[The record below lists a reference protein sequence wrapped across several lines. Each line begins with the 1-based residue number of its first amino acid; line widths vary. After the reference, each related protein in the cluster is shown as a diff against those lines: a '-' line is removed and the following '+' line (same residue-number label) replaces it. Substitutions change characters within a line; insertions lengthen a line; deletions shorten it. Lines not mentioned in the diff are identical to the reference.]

1 MADLRLYGLLDEPG
15 LQYPGALSL
24 SPLVLD
30 QQGGVAGVTLPG
42 VARSA
47 IQGLLDG
54 FTAPARVARGE
65 LDPETGAALTAG
77 AAPIGGLLAGR
88 APAGALGMNV
98 WHGGPNR
105 WAPEPDFPQG
115 RPRLDMMGTG
125 EGAEAYGHGFY
136 AADVSDTAI
145 QYRDALA
152 SERGFK
158 FGGQTDLTRDDVLDA
173 VRKKY
178 GGNYLDNV
186 TNPTGVADFVIDDMV
201 TGTNRVDGELPRRYA
216 PGSERAKMYEILKSE
231 IEHSSPGQLY
241 KLDIP
246 DADAAKL
253 LDYDAPI
260 SQQPQV
266 VRDAIDRLG
275 FMPENPDKMA
285 GGDIWFRMRQQLGEQ
300 QAADAMREAG
310 VPGLRYKDAGSRGL
324 DSAIGTR
331 NFVVWDQDV
340 LDRTKVLQRN
350 DEAFYSNAKPA
361 AAAGGLLNAAAQRQ
375 ADMPGGSPA
384 SSSGLMD
391 VLNARAA
398 EMDLPAKERVQ
409 PRADQPGV
417 IETTPEAY
425 ERQPIKFDEDLAS
438 LAPRRP
444 DDKPYPKGDRVR
456 PLIDRRDE
464 IAAKLA
470 ERAQGQLGTNTQF
483 FYHTGPIYEAAIKA
497 GLSPD
502 EARAWLRDFSQ
513 AYAATSPRTETAQNL
528 RNATLAMAK
537 READIPF
544 RDVIGSGTGGIS
556 EKGYPMMTGEGGIHG
571 LLLDAVEGP
580 GINRATNPKPAT
592 FAGNVEGNLSGVTAD
607 THAIRGALDALNE
620 IEPGSIPEQWIKPK
634 FREQYKKDPASLD
647 PATMIDDTLASA
659 KIDGKDMQVEYGPVA
674 DVYVRMAE
682 MMGVSPAEAQSM
694 GWFGSGARTGLASES
709 KTIAELV
716 NDRIDVTAQLL
727 DITPEEAARKLFR
740 REIPLA
746 MNPASAAIPGLLMGN
761 PAITQQQ
768 MQSLLA
774 DPAPALAPGFL
785 LTPDKRRDMRGRP
798 AA

>member
-15 LQYPGALSL
+15 MQYPGALSL

-30 QQGGVAGVTLPG
+30 RQGNIAGVTLPG

-47 IQGLLDG
+47 VQGLLDG
-54 FTAPARVARGE
+54 FTAPAKVARGE
-65 LDPETGAALTAG
+65 LDPETGAALTAA

-105 WAPEPDFPQG
+105 WAPEPGFPQG

-125 EGAEAYGHGFY
+125 EGAQMYGPGFY
-136 AADVSDTAI
+136 SAEQRNVADNYAPRDLDYEDAVLARYKQAENAQDYEAMSI
-145 QYRDALA
+145 WEDALLHETPNSIRA
-152 SERGFK
+152 RYAGP
-158 FGGQTDLTRDDVLDA
+158 DYDAATRETA
-173 VRKKY
+173 NR
-178 GGNYLDNV
+178 
-186 TNPTGVADFVIDDMV
+186 VAD
-201 TGTNRVDGELPRRYA
+201 ELAQIPL
-216 PGSERAKMYEILKSE
+216 GSSI
-231 IEHSSPGQLY
+231 Y

-275 FMPENPDKMA
+275 FMPDNPDKMA
-285 GGDIWFRMRQQLGEQ
+285 GGDVWFRMRQQLGEQ
-300 QAADAMREAG
+300 QAADAMRKAG
-310 VPGLRYKDAGSRGL
+310 VPGLRYKDAGSRGT
-324 DSAIGTR
+324 DSASGTR
-331 NFVVWDQDV
+331 NFVVWDQNV

-350 DEAFYSNAKPA
+350 DETFFSNAKPA
-361 AAAGGLLNAAAQRQ
+361 AAGGLLSAAAHRQ
-375 ADMPGGSPA
+375 ADMPGSSPA
-384 SSSGLMD
+384 PQSGLMD

-398 EMDLPAKERVQ
+398 EMDLPGNKRVQ
-409 PRADQPGV
+409 PRTDRPGV
-417 IETTPEAY
+417 IETTTEAY
-425 ERQPIKFDEDLAS
+425 ERQPIKFDEDLAL

-537 READIPF
+537 RDAGIPV
-544 RDVIGSGTGGIS
+544 RDVIGPGTGGIS

-620 IEPGSIPEQWIKPK
+620 IEPGSIPEQWLKPK
-634 FREQYKKDPASLD
+634 FREQYKKDPSSLD

-746 MNPASAAIPGLLMGN
+746 MNPASAAIPGLL
-761 PAITQQQ
+761 
-768 MQSLLA
+768 
-774 DPAPALAPGFL
+774 

>member
-1 MADLRLYGLLDEPG
+1 M
-15 LQYPGALSL
+15 
-24 SPLVLD
+24 
-30 QQGGVAGVTLPG
+30 LPT
-42 VARSA
+42 AAQPTS
-47 IQGLLDG
+47 LLDG
-54 FTAPARVARGE
+54 LLTRDPRVQYPTVLPLGVLTEPDPAGSLLSEQRTVLAMPELARGLIEGITAPQQVRQGK
-65 LDPETGAALTAG
+65 LDPMTGAMLTAG
-77 AAPIGGLLAGR
+77 AAPVGGLLAR
-88 APAGALGMNV
+88 APAGAVGMNV
-98 WHGGPNR
+98 FHGTPNR
-105 WAPEPDFPQG
+105 FAPEPGFPQG
-115 RPRLDMMGTG
+115 RPRLDKMGTG
-125 EGAEAYGHGFY
+125 EGVQAYGPGFY
-136 AADVSDTAI
+136 SAEQRNVADNYAPRDLDYEDAVDAR
-145 QYRDALA
+145 YRQAESAQDYEAMSIWEDALLHETPNSIRA
-152 SERGFK
+152 RYADPGY
-158 FGGQTDLTRDDVLDA
+158 DAATRETA
-173 VRKKY
+173 NR
-178 GGNYLDNV
+178 
-186 TNPTGVADFVIDDMV
+186 VAD
-201 TGTNRVDGELPRRYA
+201 ELAQIP
-216 PGSERAKMYEILKSE
+216 LN
-231 IEHSSPGQLY
+231 SSVY

-266 VRDAIDRLG
+266 VQDAITKLG
-275 FMPENPDKMA
+275 FMPDNPDKMA
-285 GGDIWFRMRQQLGEQ
+285 GGDVWYRMRQQLGEDE
-300 QAADAMREAG
+300 AAAAMRGAG
-310 VPGLRYKDAGSRGL
+310 VPGLRYMDAGSRGT
-324 DSAIGTR
+324 DSASGTR

-340 LDRTKVLQRN
+340 LDRTQVLQRN
-350 DEAFYSNAKPA
+350 DETLFSNAKPA

-384 SSSGLMD
+384 SPSGLMD
-391 VLNARAA
+391 VLDARAA
-398 EMDLPAKERVQ
+398 EMDLPAKKRAQ

-417 IETTPEAY
+417 IETTTEAY

-470 ERAQGQLGTNTQF
+470 ERAEGQLGTNTQF

-537 READIPF
+537 RDAGIPY

-556 EKGYPMMTGEGGIHG
+556 EKGYPMMTGKGGIHG

-620 IEPGSIPEQWIKPK
+620 IEPGSVPEQWIKPK
-634 FREQYKKDPASLD
+634 FREQYKKDPSSLD

-709 KTIAELV
+709 KTIAELL

-761 PAITQQQ
+761 PAMTQQQ

-774 DPAPALAPGFL
+774 DPYGA
-785 LTPDKRRDMRGRP
+785 
-798 AA
+798 

>member
-1 MADLRLYGLLDEPG
+1 M
-15 LQYPGALSL
+15 
-24 SPLVLD
+24 
-30 QQGGVAGVTLPG
+30 
-42 VARSA
+42 
-47 IQGLLDG
+47 
-54 FTAPARVARGE
+54 
-65 LDPETGAALTAG
+65 DPMTGAMLTAG
-77 AAPIGGLLAGR
+77 AAPVGGLLAR
-88 APAGALGMNV
+88 APAGAVGMNV
-98 WHGGPNR
+98 YHGTPHKF
-105 WAPEPDFPQG
+105 AQEPDFP
-115 RPRLDMMGTG
+115 
-125 EGAEAYGHGFY
+125 
-136 AADVSDTAI
+136 
-145 QYRDALA
+145 
-152 SERGFK
+152 
-158 FGGQTDLTRDDVLDA
+158 
-173 VRKKY
+173 
-178 GGNYLDNV
+178 
-186 TNPTGVADFVIDDMV
+186 
-201 TGTNRVDGELPRRYA
+201 
-216 PGSERAKMYEILKSE
+216 
-231 IEHSSPGQLY
+231 
-241 KLDIP
+241 
-246 DADAAKL
+246 
-253 LDYDAPI
+253 
-260 SQQPQV
+260 
-266 VRDAIDRLG
+266 
-275 FMPENPDKMA
+275 
-285 GGDIWFRMRQQLGEQ
+285 
-300 QAADAMREAG
+300 
-310 VPGLRYKDAGSRGL
+310 
-324 DSAIGTR
+324 
-331 NFVVWDQDV
+331 
-340 LDRTKVLQRN
+340 
-350 DEAFYSNAKPA
+350 
-361 AAAGGLLNAAAQRQ
+361 QRQ
-375 ADMPGGSPA
+375 ADMPGSSPA

-391 VLNARAA
+391 VLDARAA
-398 EMDLPAKERVQ
+398 EMDLPAKKRVQ

-425 ERQPIKFDEDLAS
+425 ERQPIKFDEDSAS

-456 PLIDRRDE
+456 ALIDRRDE

-470 ERAQGQLGTNTQF
+470 ERAEGQLGTNTQF

-537 READIPF
+537 RDAGIPY

-556 EKGYPMMTGEGGIHG
+556 EKGYPMMTGKGGIHG

-634 FREQYKKDPASLD
+634 FREQYKKDSSSLD

-761 PAITQQQ
+761 PAMSQQQ
-768 MQSLLA
+768 MQSLLG
-774 DPAPALAPGFL
+774 DPYGA
-785 LTPDKRRDMRGRP
+785 
-798 AA
+798 

>member
-15 LQYPGALSL
+15 LRYPGALSL

-42 VARSA
+42 AARSA

-54 FTAPARVARGE
+54 ITAPAKVARGE

-105 WAPEPDFPQG
+105 WAPEPGFPQG
-115 RPRLDMMGTG
+115 RPRLDKMGTG
-125 EGAEAYGHGFY
+125 EGAQAYGPGFY
-136 AADVSDTAI
+136 SAEKEGIAKSYFDTFNDPDQTPLSWRGRPVDQVWNDEISDRWSSVMSKMTEDQKDDFVTVMGNLSQVNRLEDVPSVLSYFSPEQKRIFRELI
-145 QYRDALA
+145 QP
-152 SERGFK
+152 
-158 FGGQTDLTRDDVLDA
+158 DLTKPVPSA
-173 VRKKY
+173 
-178 GGNYLDNV
+178 
-186 TNPTGVADFVIDDMV
+186 
-201 TGTNRVDGELPRRYA
+201 
-216 PGSERAKMYEILKSE
+216 
-231 IEHSSPGQLY
+231 QLY

-260 SQQPQV
+260 SEQPQV
-266 VRDAIDRLG
+266 VQDAINRLG
-275 FMPENPDKMA
+275 FMPDNPEKLA
-285 GGDIWFRMRQQLGEQ
+285 GGDVWFRMRQQLGEQ
-300 QAADAMREAG
+300 EAADAMRTAG

-324 DSAIGTR
+324 DSASGTR

-350 DEAFYSNAKPA
+350 DETFFSNAKPA
-361 AAAGGLLNAAAQRQ
+361 AAVGGLLGAAQRQ
-375 ADMPGGSPA
+375 ADMPGTSPTIVPD
-384 SSSGLMD
+384 GLRS
-391 VLNARAA
+391 VLEARAA
-398 EMDLPAKERVQ
+398 QMDLPPKQRVQ
-409 PRADQPGV
+409 PRRDVPGV
-417 IETTPEAY
+417 IETSTEAY
-425 ERQPIKFDEDLAS
+425 ERRPISFDEDLS
-438 LAPRRP
+438 LLAPRRP
-444 DDKPYPKGDRVR
+444 DAKPYPKDDRVR

-470 ERAQGQLGTNTQF
+470 ERAQGELGTNTQY
-483 FYHTGPIYEAAIKA
+483 FYHTGPVYEAALKA
-497 GLSPD
+497 GLSPV
-502 EARAWLRDFSQ
+502 EARAWMRDFSQ

-528 RNATLAMAK
+528 RNSSLALAK
-537 READIPF
+537 REAGIPV
-544 RDVIGSGTGGIS
+544 RDVVGPGTGGIS

-580 GINRATNPKPAT
+580 GINRATNPKPST
-592 FAGNVEGNLSGVTAD
+592 FASNVEGNLSGVTAD

-634 FREQYKKDPASLD
+634 FREQYKKDPASLN

-659 KIDGKDMQVEYGPVA
+659 KIGGKDMQVEYGPVA
-674 DVYVRMAE
+674 DIYTRMAE

-694 GWFGSGARTGLASES
+694 GWFGSGEKTGLASERR
-709 KTIAELV
+709 TIAELL

-727 DITPEEAARKLFR
+727 GISPEDAAKKLFR

-746 MNPASAAIPGLLMGN
+746 AN
-761 PAITQQQ
+761 
-768 MQSLLA
+768 
-774 DPAPALAPGFL
+774 PAPALAPGLL

>member
-1 MADLRLYGLLDEPG
+1 M
-15 LQYPGALSL
+15 QK
-24 SPLVLD
+24 
-30 QQGGVAGVTLPG
+30 
-42 VARSA
+42 
-47 IQGLLDG
+47 
-54 FTAPARVARGE
+54 F
-65 LDPETGAALTAG
+65 
-77 AAPIGGLLAGR
+77 
-88 APAGALGMNV
+88 
-98 WHGGPNR
+98 
-105 WAPEPDFPQG
+105 
-115 RPRLDMMGTG
+115 
-125 EGAEAYGHGFY
+125 
-136 AADVSDTAI
+136 
-145 QYRDALA
+145 RDALPDDA
-152 SERGFK
+152 DFEDVTGLL
-158 FGGQTDLTRDDVLDA
+158 GTGQFSAPQEAVIRALRDDDWLGFDYPSQA
-173 VRKKY
+173 ISAAYSRD
-178 GGNYLDNV
+178 LDNFDPSLALRKAV
-186 TNPTGVADFVIDDMV
+186 QATG
-201 TGTNRVDGELPRRYA
+201 N
-216 PGSERAKMYEILKSE
+216 
-231 IEHSSPGQLY
+231 LY

-246 DADAAKL
+246 DADAANL

-260 SQQPQV
+260 SQQPKV
-266 VRDAIDRLG
+266 VQDAIDRLG
-275 FMPENPDKMA
+275 FMPDNPDKMA
-285 GGDIWFRMRQQLGEQ
+285 GGDIWYRMRRQLGEDE
-300 QAADAMREAG
+300 AAAAMRGAG
-310 VPGLRYKDAGSRGL
+310 VPGLRYKDAGSRGT
-324 DSAIGTR
+324 DSAGGTR

-340 LDRTKVLQRN
+340 LDRTQILQRN
-350 DEAFYSNAKPA
+350 DEALFSNAKPA

-375 ADMPGGSPA
+375 ADMPAGSPA
-384 SSSGLMD
+384 SPSGLMD
-391 VLNARAA
+391 VLDARAA
-398 EMDLPAKERVQ
+398 EMDLPAKKRAQ

-417 IETTPEAY
+417 IETTTEAY

-470 ERAQGQLGTNTQF
+470 ERAEGQLGTNTQF

-537 READIPF
+537 RDAGIPY

-556 EKGYPMMTGEGGIHG
+556 EKGYPMMTGKGGIHG

-634 FREQYKKDPASLD
+634 FREQYKKDSSSLD

-709 KTIAELV
+709 KTIAELL

-746 MNPASAAIPGLLMGN
+746 MNPAPAAIPGLLMGN
-761 PAITQQQ
+761 PAMTQQQ

-774 DPAPALAPGFL
+774 DPYGA
-785 LTPDKRRDMRGRP
+785 
-798 AA
+798 